1 VTDTDAQRE
10 FWSGVA
16 REYDRVV
23 DLQIGPATR
32 GLLRERL
39 CREGRLGRVVELGCG
54 TGFFSAVLAQKS
66 DSLVATDLS
75 PGMLELARA
84 NVRAPNASFQVEN
97 CESTSFPDASFDAAF
112 AALVLH
118 FTEPARALAEL
129 RRILR
134 PAGTLLLANL
144 DPKALTGLDRVRC
157 LARILYRGITGYR
170 RRPPARLGRNVL
182 SEPELRDLLAAGG
195 FKVTVCDTIRDAS
208 RSSYIPIEYVSARR
222 D

>member
-1 VTDTDAQRE
+1 LSDAASQRE

-23 DLQIGPATR
+23 DLQVGPGTR

-39 CREGRLGRVVELGCG
+39 GREGPLGRVVELGCG
-54 TGFFSAVLAQKS
+54 TGFFTPVLAQKG
-66 DSLVATDLS
+66 DSVVATDLS

-84 NVRAPNASFQVEN
+84 ALPASNVTFQVEN
-97 CESTSFPDASFDAAF
+97 CESTSLADGAFDTAF
-112 AALVLH
+112 LALVLH
-118 FTEPARALAEL
+118 FTEPARALAEV

-134 PAGTLLLANL
+134 PGGRILVANL

-157 LARILYRGITGYR
+157 LARVLYRGITGYR
-170 RRPPARLGRNVL
+170 RRPPSGLGRAVL
-182 SEPELRDLLAAGG
+182 SERELRDLLAAGG
-195 FKVTVCDTIRDAS
+195 FEVTGCETLRDPS

-222 D
+222 E